1 MKKLIFI
8 SLLMLSVVMLK
19 AQSNDS
25 IKITVSK
32 YQYCEISGNEPFM
45 GKMKISIDYGTSEE
59 KTDYKSMI
67 AALNDMSAKGWELVT
82 AYTNAKNNGN
92 NTTFYYVLRKRV
104 E

>member
-8 SLLMLSVVMLK
+8 SLLMFSVVTMK
-19 AQSNDS
+19 AQGNDS
-25 IKITVSK
+25 IKSNSPK
-32 YQYCEISGNEPFM
+32 YQYCEIAGNEPFM
-45 GKMKISIDYGTSEE
+45 GKMKITIDYGKSEE

-67 AALNDMSAKGWELVT
+67 AALNDMAEKGWELVT

-92 NTTFYYVLRKRV
+92 NTTFYYVLRKKV